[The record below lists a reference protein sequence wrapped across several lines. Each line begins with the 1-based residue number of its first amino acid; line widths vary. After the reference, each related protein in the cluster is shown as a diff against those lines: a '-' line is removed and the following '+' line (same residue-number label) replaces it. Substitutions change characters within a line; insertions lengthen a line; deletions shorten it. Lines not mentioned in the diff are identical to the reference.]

1 MGRVYNALVKADRLP
16 GRERAIGRPAS
27 SARGSKPGVGS
38 GGAAAKI
45 ADGFPVPQA
54 SITHADSAEE
64 FYFNCDSAATAP
76 TFQSDGSFNPTE
88 TSAAPRAASPAARR
102 RVESFAAGPS
112 AAPFSAPRASDA
124 HAPIF
129 EEPREIANVNGL
141 TIDPH
146 LVTLTAGDAPANERY
161 RSLAVRVMNEAPG
174 RNLKTLLI
182 TSAEA
187 GEGKSTVAINL
198 AWVMARRSERRV
210 LLIDASMRP
219 SSTSRMLGLTPS
231 GGWLDVADDLSGLVR
246 AMVRLDPNGL
256 YVMAPGPPSAR
267 GGREEPAGGM
277 SEALVSAGFGNI
289 LAGLRRRFD
298 FVVIDAPAI
307 LASAD
312 AQHLASVADGTVVV
326 ARAGVTR
333 HSRVTDALAL
343 VPEGRRV
350 GIVLNESEA
359 GGSSAPDKAGGP
371 LMGRLF
377 GRKK

>member
-16 GRERAIGRPAS
+16 GRERPIGRPAS
-27 SARGSKPGVGS
+27 CAAGGKPGVGG
-38 GGAAAKI
+38 GGAATKI
-45 ADGFPVPQA
+45 VEGFPVPQA
-54 SITHADSAEE
+54 SITREDSAEE
-64 FYFNCDSAATAP
+64 FYFNCGSAATAS
-76 TFQSDGSFNPTE
+76 TFQSDGGFNPTE
-88 TSAAPRAASPAARR
+88 TSAAPLAVSLDARR
-102 RVESFAAGPS
+102 RVESFAAGTS
-112 AAPFSAPRASDA
+112 AAPFSAPRASQA

-129 EEPREIANVNGL
+129 EEPSEIANVNGL

-146 LVTLTAGDAPANERY
+146 LVTLTAGDALANERY

-198 AWVMARRSERRV
+198 AWSMTRRSERRV

-219 SSTSRMLGLTPS
+219 SSICRMLGLAPS
-231 GGWLDVADDLSGLVR
+231 RGCLNVADDLSGLASAIVR
-246 AMVRLDPNGL
+246 IDPNGL
-256 YVMAPGPPSAR
+256 YVMAPALPSEQ
-267 GGREEPAGGM
+267 GEREGPAGGM
-277 SEALVSAGFGNI
+277 SNALVSAGFGNT
-289 LAGLRRRFD
+289 LAALRRQFD

-307 LASAD
+307 LAYAD
-312 AQHLASVADGTVVV
+312 AQHLASVADGTIVV

-359 GGSSAPDKAGGP
+359 GESSAPDKAGM